1 MNTHAQLSS
10 LACTLGNLIRIGTVS
25 EVDLTAARCRV
36 TAGQN
41 ITIWL
46 PWLTARAGR
55 TRSWWAPSVGEQV
68 LLLAIGGDLNTAF
81 VLPAVF
87 SDANP
92 APSASADAVHL
103 AFPDGAMIEYEP
115 ETGALQVK
123 GITSATVEAKEAVS
137 VTAETITA
145 DARNSVTVTAP
156 QIRCVASSR
165 ITLDSPEVV
174 CTQKLTTATLAV
186 QQGGTLTGNLTHSGG
201 TLSSNGIALHSHRH
215 GGVYPGG
222 AQTGGPQ

>member
-1 MNTHAQLSS
+1 MNTHAQLAS
-10 LACTLGNLIRIGTVS
+10 LARTLGNLIRLGNVS
-25 EVDLTAARCRV
+25 EVDLANARCRV
-36 TAGQN
+36 TSGQN
-41 ITIWL
+41 VTIWL

-81 VLPAVF
+81 VLPALF

-92 APSASADAVHL
+92 APSSSADAVHL
-103 AFPDGAMIEYEP
+103 TFPDGAVIEYEP
-115 ETGALQVK
+115 ETGALLAT
-123 GITSATVEAKEAVS
+123 GITSATVEAKEAIS
-137 VTAETITA
+137 VTAETLTA
-145 DARNSVTVTAP
+145 DVRDRVTVTAP

-186 QQGGTLTGNLTHSGG
+186 QQGGTLSGNLTHSGG